1 MHVLQNAETM
11 NDMCDLKIFD
21 PKSCSFH
28 LSHFDTVKKK
38 QKVQTKIGNFEQQRC
53 VIKGY
58 QVIFIGTKALFVF

>member
-1 MHVLQNAETM
+1 MLQNAEKM

-28 LSHFDTVKKK
+28 LLHFDTVKK

-58 QVIFIGTKALFVF
+58 HVIFTGTEALFVF